1 VAGVLVAL
9 AAGCGN
15 VPELDSGRSP
25 TTPLPPLPT
34 STVVPPGG
42 PSTLP
47 PGWRGPVVVLGDSL
61 TWDTAPSLEAAFR
74 AAGWGPVVVD
84 AFPGRQVTDDEPDP
98 FSGLVAAKRLVL
110 ERDVRD
116 APWVVALGTNDIGPE
131 GGSEAENRAAVEELL
146 DFLGSGTRV
155 LWVDVWRT
163 DLAERSFAYNLM
175 LADLAGTRANLEII
189 PWAGEAWVRPEW
201 FEEDGI
207 HLTADGMAARDRFL
221 VERVTAAVPADAP
234 S

>member
-1 VAGVLVAL
+1 MAL
-9 AAGCGN
+9 AAGCGS
-15 VPELDSGRSP
+15 VSELDNGRP
-25 TTPLPPLPT
+25 TTTPLLPLPT
-34 STVVPPGG
+34 STLVPPGG

-74 AAGWGPVVVD
+74 AAGWGPVVID

-98 FSGLVAAKRLVL
+98 FSGVIAAKRLVL
-110 ERDVRD
+110 ERDVRG
-116 APWVVALGTNDIGPE
+116 APWVIALGTNDIGPD
-131 GGSEAENRAAVEELL
+131 GGSDRANRDAVGELL
-146 DFLGSGTRV
+146 DFLGSDTRV

-163 DLAERSFAYNLM
+163 DLPERSFAYNLM
-175 LADLAGTRANLEII
+175 LAELADDRANLQIV

-207 HLTADGMAARDRFL
+207 HLTAEGMAARDRFI
-221 VERVTAAVPADAP
+221 VEHVTAAVPDDG